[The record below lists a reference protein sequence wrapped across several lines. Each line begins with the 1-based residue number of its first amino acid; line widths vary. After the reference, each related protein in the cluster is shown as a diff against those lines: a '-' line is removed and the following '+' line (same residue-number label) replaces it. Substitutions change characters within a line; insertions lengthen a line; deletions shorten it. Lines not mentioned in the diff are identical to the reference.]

1 MVQSIHKTPR
11 KSPHTMPSEIVS
23 ARTRRWALAL
33 IWLIPLLWTVN
44 IVAARQAPGVVSPH
58 VLALGRWGMAG
69 AVLAAF
75 SWRELGAQHSYVWQY
90 RWRYVGLGACGM
102 WMCGE

>member
-1 MVQSIHKTPR
+1 
-11 KSPHTMPSEIVS
+11 MPSEIVS

-58 VLALGRWGMAG
+58 VLALGRWGFAG
-69 AVLAAF
+69 AILSVL
-75 SWRELGAQHSYVWQY
+75 SVREVWAQ
-90 RWRYVGLGACGM
+90 RA
-102 WMCGE
+102 